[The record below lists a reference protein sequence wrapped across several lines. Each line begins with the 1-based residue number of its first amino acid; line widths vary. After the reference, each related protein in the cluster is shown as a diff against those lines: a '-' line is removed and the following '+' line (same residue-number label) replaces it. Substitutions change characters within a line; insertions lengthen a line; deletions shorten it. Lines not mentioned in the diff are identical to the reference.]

1 MRILSTICVLLILIT
16 HCKQTVTTPLPAIHE
31 VPSEFVYSIIQHN
44 DSLYCS
50 TQQGAVF
57 RFSPD
62 HPESITTL
70 GKPTVFPLRTL
81 AFTNDNRLLA
91 CSYETHLQEVTAD
104 SLIPVK
110 HLWRTAW
117 TMCLD
122 RSDNVWLAGRQG
134 VFRES
139 GDTLLRF
146 SSLLEA
152 YDVDFYKGN
161 LAVAH
166 RNGITLYD
174 TSSGAEITTYCKGV
188 ICWTIDI
195 FDSVMVA
202 GGVELCAVIN
212 GTKCRTFKI
221 PATHTIPWD
230 FAQDKNGIIYLATQQ
245 GLYRLLPLAND
256 VECIAFRGKCIKSVF
271 IDTQQRLWVGRY
283 FTPDT

>member
-1 MRILSTICVLLILIT
+1 MRILLIIFCLLILLT
-16 HCKQTVTTPLPAIHE
+16 HCNREVTTPLPAIHE
-31 VPSEFVYSIIQHN
+31 VPSAFVYSILQHN

-62 HPESITTL
+62 HPESITSL
-70 GKPTVFPLRTL
+70 GKPKFFPLRTL
-81 AFTNDNRLLA
+81 AFTKNDRLLA
-91 CSYETHLQEVTAD
+91 CSYETLLHEVTAD

-122 RSDNVWLAGRQG
+122 SNDNVWLAGRQG

-146 SSLLEA
+146 SSLFEA
-152 YDVDFYKGN
+152 YDVDFYRGN

-166 RNGITLYD
+166 RNGVTLYD
-174 TSSGAEITTYCKGV
+174 TSSGRELTTFCKGV

-221 PATHTIPWD
+221 PAAHTIPWD
-230 FAQDKNGIIYLATQQ
+230 FAQDKKGTIYLATQQ
-245 GLYRLLPLAND
+245 GLYRLLPLAD
-256 VECIAFRGKCIKSVF
+256 EVECIAYCGKCIKSVLV
-271 IDTQQRLWVGRY
+271 DTQQRLWVGRY